1 MICRVKRKKKTAIL
15 AKSKHMFTIT
25 KESEKYIAE
34 LFVAQYEK
42 DLAIKVEVEK
52 LGTPVANIT
61 FNFCRP
67 LELSKLHTKFS
78 YKGFDVYVN
87 ETYIESLEGAEVALK
102 VDGTAKKLTI
112 TAPNTRGDAPKDDAP
127 LKEKIE
133 YTLVTEIS
141 PRLASHGGFIELIE
155 ITDKKEVVLN
165 FGGGCQGCSSV
176 AITLKDGI
184 ESELMGLYP
193 EITAIIDSTDHSDNS
208 NAYM

>member
-1 MICRVKRKKKTAIL
+1 
-15 AKSKHMFTIT
+15 MFTISN
-25 KESEKYIAE
+25 EAEVYIAN
-34 LFVAQYEK
+34 LFVEQGED
-42 DLAIKVEVEK
+42 DLALKVEVEK